1 MPSRAGMLTPAAD
14 LNLSRSEADAYDGM
28 PLLEDADADA
38 DADAAS
44 VSSLEQADPVPSSP
58 PRHEPARAG
67 DDAEPSAPSRP
78 PVPSPQRRALGPRV
92 PPPPCSA
99 APAPPPPG
107 AGGKVSPDASLQM
120 ACYLRSCP
128 AQKKQP
134 RQPKPPP
141 PPAKPQQP
149 KAAPPPPKPKQ
160 PKASPPP
167 PPREAT
173 PLAARPNRNAAR
185 RGSGGRGGRGAGPKQ
200 PLPEPKAEVEM
211 ERSAPAAK
219 RLRPKSP
226 AASPHA
232 GAAAPRRCWH
242 PTPRYLRHSPRTHR
256 LLGVRVD

>member
-44 VSSLEQADPVPSSP
+44 VSSLEQANPVPSSP

-92 PPPPCSA
+92 PHPPCSA

-107 AGGKVSPDASLQM
+107 ARGKVPADASLQT

-128 AQKKQP
+128 AQKKPP

-141 PPAKPQQP
+141 PPAKPQQPKPAPPPPKPQQP

-185 RGSGGRGGRGAGPKQ
+185 KGSGGRGGRGAGPKQ

-211 ERSAPAAK
+211 ERMRSAPAAK
-219 RLRPKSP
+219 RLCPASP

-242 PTPRYLRHSPRTHR
+242 PTPR
-256 LLGVRVD
+256 